1 MLEPSCGIG
10 TFIGCMPESM
20 RANSEV
26 HGVELDTITGKI
38 AKYLYPQSD
47 IQICGYEK
55 TDYKDNTF
63 DLAIGNVPFG
73 DFGVIDKR
81 YDAKKWLIH
90 DYFFRKNNG

>member
-1 MLEPSCGIG
+1 
-10 TFIGCMPESM
+10 M

-38 AKYLYPQSD
+38 AKYLYPQSN

-55 TDYKDNTF
+55 TDFKDNTF

-81 YDAKKWLIH
+81 YDAKKMS
-90 DYFFRKNNG
+90 YS